1 MTRKYILYESQGFSK
16 EYNIFNDRS
25 IYKIEFLNGKRDGIG
40 REYYNDVLI
49 FEGEYLNGKKW
60 NGKGYTRNGNVLY
73 ELKDGSGLVKEY
85 NIKDNI
91 IFEGHYKNGEK
102 MEEE

>member
-1 MTRKYILYESQGFSK
+1 MVKTLTI
-16 EYNIFNDRS
+16 I
-25 IYKIEFLNGKRDGIG
+25 
-40 REYYNDVLI
+40 
-49 FEGEYLNGKKW
+49 KK
-60 NGKGYTRNGNVLY
+60 LF